1 MLWQA
6 LATISKALMWLAA
19 GTLLLGLWRPW
30 WVLWWRATQNR
41 LQVIGLYGTLI
52 LVFYLTNLLARLV
65 GGSPP

>member
-6 LATISKALMWLAA
+6 LATISKAMMWLAIA
-19 GTLLLGLWRPW
+19 GLLLGLWRPW

-65 GGSPP
+65 GGSPA

>member
-6 LATISKALMWLAA
+6 LATISKAMMWLAIA
-19 GTLLLGLWRPW
+19 GLLLGLWRPW
-30 WVLWWRATQNR
+30 WVLWWRTTQNR

-65 GGSPP
+65 GGG